1 MSLITTNNYEA
12 YLLDYVE
19 ENLSPELV
27 AELMLFLE
35 KNPTL
40 KDELE
45 DFEIH
50 ELKPLASISLF
61 DKSSLK
67 KEGGLITLDNYEH
80 FIIAEIEGDNSIEN
94 SAALQVFLEQNSQLK
109 GDLLAYQ
116 NTKLVGES
124 ILFGDKRTLKK
135 KSGVVIFMNWASSSA
150 AAIIIVLLSLNWF
163 SKKEPI
169 YTPLS
174 NKMEYETV
182 GNNFEENVLASF
194 IIREE
199 IKTAKKVLTKPKQK
213 KNRLKNKIVEVSEF
227 NNSSKNENHIANLH
241 QEKAI
246 ESENKIEKEQQKEII
261 DIEEEL
267 LVAEN
272 NVTITYEDEILDD
285 GTPSPVKQKVTK
297 LDLIRAAVKHKING
311 NLDKG
316 KEKVLFAINVKPL
329 NFLRNNKK

>member
-1 MSLITTNNYEA
+1 MSLITINNYEA

-19 ENLSPELV
+19 GNLLPEQV

-45 DFEIH
+45 DFETH
-50 ELKPLASISLF
+50 ELKPLASESLF

-67 KEGGLITLDNYEH
+67 KVGGFITLDNYEH
-80 FIIAEIEGDNSIEN
+80 YIIAEIEGVNSLGN
-94 SAALQVFLEQNSQLK
+94 SAALQVFLDENPQLK
-109 GDLLAYQ
+109 GNLLAYQ

-124 ILFGDKRTLKK
+124 ILFGDKRALKK

-174 NKMEYETV
+174 NKIEYKTE
-182 GNNFEENVLASF
+182 GNNFEEDVLASF
-194 IIREE
+194 IIREDV
-199 IKTAKKVLTKPKQK
+199 KTEEKALAKPKQN
-213 KNRLKNKIVEVSEF
+213 KNRIKIEDDIEL
-227 NNSSKNENHIANLH
+227 NNGIQNENHMANLPIE
-241 QEKAI
+241 QAI
-246 ESENKIEKEQQKEII
+246 DSENKIEKEQHKEII
-261 DIEEEL
+261 VIEEEL

-272 NVTITYEDEILDD
+272 NVTITYEAEILDD
-285 GTPSPVKQKVTK
+285 GTPNPVKQKITK

-316 KEKVLFAINVKPL
+316 KEKVLFAINSKPL
-329 NFLRNNKK
+329 NFLRKNKK